1 MFFLKNP
8 QQIPCFALCRLAVIA
23 FLVMLQSASASDVKL
38 DIPSRRIFV
47 PAEELDVVIER
58 DKKGVLLPQAELKTL
73 LELAAKN
80 PALKNPPP
88 SAQLVSKCDYAARIV
103 GDHLLL
109 TVTADLQQ
117 LVPGWQAW
125 TFPLQR
131 LAVEKA
137 TLNNEPAFVGRH
149 DDGALTLLTSKEGS
163 YVLKLELST
172 EIVTLGSDQA
182 IAFSLVGSPAGELTI
197 TLPAGKRL
205 LLDGLQRERPA
216 AIDQPADYK
225 VAIGGR
231 PSLQLRITDRAT
243 DRKADALVFATT
255 GYGLF
260 VTPGEVTWHALTT
273 LQVFGRPVDR
283 VVCSVPGYLEIA
295 DVEAT
300 GLESWTLT
308 DDPANPQRTLI
319 TLTFGQPLDGS
330 RKITFRGVMPAP
342 AGTPWLAP
350 PLTIVDATS
359 HVGQVV
365 LQYPVGV
372 RLQIQ
377 EMDGIRRATVGQKS
391 IMDMPSDMLKANAA
405 ETLRF
410 DAWQDNFTLRCLT
423 QPKPRELH
431 AAIAAVVDVASSGL
445 SLQAALTLTPRFAPL
460 FDVDVQLPAEWSV
473 VAATGP
479 DGQPLKWELVPQAA
493 GTSQFRF
500 ALRQPIA
507 PGVEGVVKLEL
518 RREVDGW
525 PVEAEPIAFP
535 LPELVLPQATLAETA
550 IIVRGDNDLDL
561 VAEEFV
567 GLDPAP
573 LKAEWERLRFQSQD
587 TRYSGRLKAIRK
599 PARLAAEVTGVYRL
613 DPQTLHSELFASVFV
628 EGGGTR
634 RIVVSLP
641 EAVGADIRFELQGLV
656 EQQPLPV
663 ENGRRRWR
671 LQLAER
677 LHGET
682 FLSTRFEMPRPAQG
696 TIAAPV
702 LTVEETDRQFGAV
715 VVEAGPEQQLTI
727 EAKDSQGLPL
737 AETDPLDLPPVPY
750 TPKERIVGAY
760 RTVSAGATL
769 TLSEQRF
776 DKSAVPTAVC
786 RDLLVSS
793 IVSKTGELQQKADF
807 QVTLAGVPQ
816 LRVKLPE
823 HATLWAALINQQP
836 VEVRRQDDFYVLPVA
851 TGSGGAIEATVTLFY
866 RGHVAALENAGTFRQ
881 SPPELTA
888 VSGQGQAEPMEVL
901 EQRWEVVHPEDT
913 LLVFSRGRLEPAT
926 ALDQPGWLARW
937 GDLVRQPTWSS
948 AGWGLFVIVITAG
961 SLALALLLY
970 QRRGS
975 RGLIEA
981 AFVVSGLM
989 CASFCI
995 FTFTGTQSNEKF
1007 ATSIH
1012 GVESASSFSA
1022 APTHELYSRDSSP
1035 SGGTLVGLAPP
1046 AAAPVTSPAPNASD
1060 EFAPRSELSD
1070 FGRPMGEAKSEDT
1083 PVAAARRS
1091 LAASAKDREE
1101 RNLVK
1106 RRSGLQLEQLQ
1117 GAAPQRAAVP
1127 QIVPAKPN
1135 AAKEDRAGNRQS
1147 QEEMKQRIK
1156 GILGEVQIDN
1166 LAALDPFAMEPRH
1179 GSGLAKG
1186 KGLLSLSLALE
1197 APSHSRSKSFRY
1209 LGAASGGSGDALE
1222 LDYVDRNAGS
1232 VWRLVLFALG
1242 LFGGWVTRK
1251 AAVTHRVAALAVLLA
1266 VSLGLSP
1273 VAPVAWQVTLDGL
1286 FGLACGAALSWG
1298 VYWLV
1303 SQCVLKCRHCCGFF
1317 NAAVLLTVLLTGA
1330 SAEAQDQAVKPVA
1343 PPQTVQRPGLVI
1355 PFNAEQDPKTAD
1367 RVLLPFEKFVE
1378 LYQLAHPEKNIQTP
1392 PPDAGRIIE
1401 ALYRAE
1407 LSVPE
1412 KQPEAASVKLK
1423 ARLVLRS
1430 YVDGQFPVVLPFSGV
1445 ALNAAKLN
1453 DKPAA
1458 IKVDG
1463 GHLTLLVPAA
1473 GLHVLDIEFS
1483 VPAKVLGAAG
1493 SFHLALAPT
1502 PAAQLS
1508 FALPSE
1514 KLGVRVN
1521 GSTTAY
1527 RRITQNEKASVE
1539 LPIDRGGDLQI
1550 SWQPEQTREGGAA
1563 VVHVESVSAVS
1574 VADAGVTVSSGFKYR
1589 VRQGIVRDVAFALPE
1604 GVKLQGVNGPDVGGW
1619 ELVGD
1624 GAQRRLRVFLRRNV
1638 GDGTELTIDT
1648 YLAHR
1653 VEATASTFAVAEIA
1667 PLEVTTEVGHV
1678 VVYAGEQFS
1687 VRPEGVTGLAQV
1699 DTANYQPVVPVT
1711 RIDVPAQL
1719 VYRFSRRPWTLQL
1732 TTSRLT
1738 SQMQVTQLQGQ
1749 RITDRKV
1756 ETTTRVSCDLSLV
1769 PRSALDLR
1777 VPANW
1782 VVLDVQSQGL
1792 KDWFLTP
1799 GDNGQAA
1806 LTLEYD
1812 QPRQGVVE
1820 IVVLTTQ
1827 SRDPAQAAVA
1837 LGSLSVTGA
1846 VRVQRQSAVWL
1857 DTGLNAQ
1864 VSSLDKW
1871 KTLDIA
1877 ALDPQFQHLQ
1887 PVGAQLAFESSQ
1899 VDPGDV
1905 TLTLNRATP
1914 RLMGESL
1921 TSITVTDVAVVY
1933 GFVFQWKIDQATA
1946 DRLIIDTPAELA
1958 GKLDFQGANLRDVA
1972 TVVLPDGR
1980 LRWTLALRSPV
1991 MGAFKLTASATLPP
2005 QTAQIVAPGLT
2016 FIGNDADA
2024 APLATQRHY
2033 VLLVNTSL
2041 NQLTATDATVREPVQ
2056 REDVSIVVRKELTDQ
2071 ATEFV
2076 RVKTAGTGLAWT
2088 VQRYTPTAGIPAS
2101 VNLADITMILARDG
2115 SYRMQAAYT
2124 LKNRSRQFLAI
2135 KLPNDS
2141 RLLSVFVGDQASRT
2155 VKTKLKEEEIHLIAL
2170 PKTGAADLSF
2180 RVALTLSGRLPKT
2193 LPLGSQVMGRDLDLP
2208 SPMIVGQE
2216 ESLEFGIPVA
2226 RTRWAVYVPD
2236 DLDVWPVR
2244 DAKRNNLNDQ
2254 APNVADSYGTRAV
2267 LQDYAELL
2275 SNYDL
2280 LSSERSRFLCANNL
2294 KQLDVVLQT
2303 QSPAVNG
2310 GDTALTE
2317 EYRKLQTRYQS
2328 IVQQQQQQLPA
2339 VQSRAEGLQI
2349 NVNPNGKPQTQDV
2362 QMQLDNAISN
2372 NSALFFDNGVNNG
2385 VNGLRFGD
2393 TNGPIDGKPP
2403 VQGFNFTVIDESKS
2417 MAPQS
2422 KSAEKAAVEAQQS
2435 LKNSGNLDARNAYRS
2450 RNEDQLMDLNREI
2463 SGKKIAGQQGQQG
2476 QQGQPGGFGF
2486 QGQQGRWSAL
2496 GQQGQQGQQGLTQFN
2511 RGINGNGVNLP
2522 QQPTNLSGTANPPL
2536 SGSGTIST
2544 NGAMALPG
2552 PMVNGPGP
2560 GIIANGDMVIDGT
2573 VRLNQPFG
2581 NTFGG
2586 AGGGGFGGR
2595 MGGLGR
2601 GGALGVLNVEQDG
2614 DGMVANPWFD
2624 AEAGQQ
2630 VAFATGWKQTGGL
2643 SLDMAL
2649 PTSGQKLVF
2658 AKSGGDAKLALV
2670 LRPRRALSL
2679 SLGLVWTVF
2688 CIALAAVC
2696 LLSGRNPRFR
2706 RAVPVLIAGL
2716 AAIGVVV
2723 LAGPLSGLAFV
2734 VFVIAA
2740 AKVAWTYRNAA
2751 AV

>member
-1 MFFLKNP
+1 MS
-8 QQIPCFALCRLAVIA
+8 VIA
-23 FLVMLQSASASDVKL
+23 IFGILQSASAEDVKL
-38 DIPSRRIFV
+38 DVPARRIFV
-47 PAEELDVVIER
+47 PTEELDVVVER

-88 SAQLVSKCDYAARIV
+88 TAQLVSKCDYAARIV

-131 LAVEKA
+131 LSVEKA
-137 TLNNEPAFVGRH
+137 TLNGEPAFIGRKE
-149 DDGALTLLTSKEGS
+149 DGALTLLTPKDGT

-182 IAFSLVGSPAGELTI
+182 IAFSLIGSPTGELTI

-216 AIDQPADYK
+216 AIDQPAEYQ

-260 VTPGEVTWHALTT
+260 VSPGEVTWHALST

-295 DVEAT
+295 DVDAT

-319 TLTFGQPLDGS
+319 TLTFGQPLDGA

-350 PLTIVDATS
+350 PLTVVDATS

-431 AAIAAVVDVASSGL
+431 AAIAAVLDVASSGL

-460 FDVDVQLPAEWSV
+460 FEVDVQLPAEWSV

-479 DGQPLKWELVPQAA
+479 DGQPLKWETIPQDA

-507 PGVEGVVKLEL
+507 PGAEGVVKLEL
-518 RREVDGW
+518 RREVEGW

-587 TRYSGRLKAIRK
+587 TRYSGRIKTIRK
-599 PARLAAEVTGVYRL
+599 PARVAAEVIGVYRL
-613 DPQTLHSELFASVFV
+613 DPQTLHSELFARIFV
-628 EGGGTR
+628 EGGGVR
-634 RIVVSLP
+634 RIIVSLP
-641 EAVGADIRFELQGLV
+641 EAVGNDVRFELRGLV

-663 ENGRRRWR
+663 EKGQRRWR

-682 FLSTRFEMPRPAQG
+682 FLSTRFETPRPAQG
-696 TIAAPV
+696 AITAPV

-727 EAKDSQGLPL
+727 DATDAQGLPL
-737 AETDPLDLPPVPY
+737 AETDPLDLPAVPY

-760 RTVSAGATL
+760 RTVSAGAKL
-769 TLSEQRF
+769 SLSEQRF

-807 QVTLAGVPQ
+807 QLKLAGVPQ
-816 LRVKLPE
+816 LRVTLPAE
-823 HATLWAALINQQP
+823 ATLWAALINSQP
-836 VEVRRQDDFYVLPVA
+836 VEVRRQGDFYVLPVSS
-851 TGSGGAIEATVTLFY
+851 SGGAIEVVVTLFY
-866 RGHVAALENAGTFRQ
+866 RSHVPALEKAGTFRQ

-888 VSGQGQAEPMEVL
+888 VSGQGQDEPIEVL
-901 EQRWEVVHPEDT
+901 EQRWDVIHPEDT
-913 LLVFSRGRLEPAT
+913 LLVHSRGRLEPAS
-926 ALDQPGWLARW
+926 ALDQPGWLVELQ
-937 GDLVRQPTWSS
+937 GLVRQPTWSS
-948 AGWGLFVIVITAG
+948 AGWGLFTLVVTVGAVAFLVLLHQHRGTRGVIEGLLVIG
-961 SLALALLLY
+961 
-970 QRRGS
+970 GF
-975 RGLIEA
+975 GC
-981 AFVVSGLM
+981 V
-989 CASFCI
+989 SFCMYA
-995 FTFTGTQSNEKF
+995 FSAQEQRSANSYKEGV
-1007 ATSIH
+1007 AWSIH
-1012 GVESASSFSA
+1012 GGTSQTYRLDEQVQYA
-1022 APTHELYSRDSSP
+1022 APTSAPVASP
-1035 SGGTLVGLAPP
+1035 TP
-1046 AAAPVTSPAPNASD
+1046 AADDGFSL
-1060 EFAPRSELSD
+1060 RSELSD
-1070 FGRPMGEAKSEDT
+1070 FSRPMDESKSEAR
-1083 PVAAARRS
+1083 AAATRKS
-1091 LAASAKDREE
+1091 LSAIVDEREE
-1101 RNLVK
+1101 ML
-1106 RRSGLQLEQLQ
+1106 LEKGRAIDRLKD
-1117 GAAPQRAAVP
+1117 AAPQAR
-1127 QIVPAKPN
+1127 VPAKPN
-1135 AAKEDRAGNRQS
+1135 AEKLRS
-1147 QEEMKQRIK
+1147 Q
-1156 GILGEVQIDN
+1156 VQIERIDDLGVMILKGN
-1166 LAALDPFAMEPRH
+1166 EKDVEQVQGVINQLEAAERR
-1179 GSGLAKG
+1179 SGLAKG

-1222 LDYVDRNAGS
+1222 LDYVDRHAGS
-1232 VWRLVLFALG
+1232 VWRLMLFVFGVFVGWLSRKVPGHRRVTVLAL
-1242 LFGGWVTRK
+1242 
-1251 AAVTHRVAALAVLLA
+1251 LLA
-1266 VSLGLSP
+1266 ASIGLSP
-1273 VAPVAWQVTLDGL
+1273 IAPVTWQITLDGL
-1286 FGLACGAALSWG
+1286 FSLACGAAMSWG
-1298 VYWLV
+1298 LYWLV
-1303 SQCVLKCRHCCGFF
+1303 SQCVLKCRSCCGFF
-1317 NAAVLLTVLLTGA
+1317 NAAVMLVVVLTGA
-1330 SAEAQDQAVKPVA
+1330 SAEAQEKAVKPVA
-1343 PPQTVQRPGLVI
+1343 PPQTVQRPALVV
-1355 PFNAEQDPKTAD
+1355 PFHVDQDPQTAD

-1378 LYQLAHPEKNIQTP
+1378 LYQLAHPEKLLTTP
-1392 PPDAGRIIE
+1392 PPEAGRILE

-1407 LSVPE
+1407 VVVPE
-1412 KQPEAASVKLK
+1412 KQPEAASVKLN

-1430 YVDGQFPVVLPFSGV
+1430 YVDGQWTVPLPFQNV
-1445 ALNAAKLN
+1445 ALNSAKLDGQN
-1453 DKPAA
+1453 AA
-1458 IKVDG
+1458 IQVNSG
-1463 GHLTLLVPAA
+1463 QLTLIVPVA
-1473 GLHVLDIEFS
+1473 GLHVLDVEFS
-1483 VPAKVLGAAG
+1483 VPAKVLGASG
-1493 SFHLALAPT
+1493 SFHLAMAPT

-1508 FALPSE
+1508 FALPTTG
-1514 KLGVRVN
+1514 LAVRVN

-1527 RRITQNEKASVE
+1527 RRITEAEKQRIE

-1550 SWQPEQTREGGAA
+1550 SWQPEQNREGGAA
-1563 VVHVESVSAVS
+1563 VVHVESVTAVS
-1574 VADAGVTVSSGFKYR
+1574 VADAGVTVSAGFKYR
-1589 VRQGIVRDVAFALPE
+1589 VRQGIVRDLAFALPE
-1604 GVKLQGVNGPDVGGW
+1604 GVKLQGVAGPDVGGW

-1638 GDGTELTIDT
+1638 GDATELTIDT
-1648 YLAHR
+1648 YLPHH
-1653 VEATASTFAVAEIA
+1653 VQATPSNLTVTEIA
-1667 PLEVTTEVGHV
+1667 PLEVTAEVGHV
-1678 VVYAGEQFS
+1678 VIYAGDQFS
-1687 VRPEGVTGLAQV
+1687 VRPEALTGLAQV

-1711 RIDVPAQL
+1711 RIDAPAQL
-1719 VYRFSRRPWTLQL
+1719 VYRFSRRPWTLSL
-1732 TTSRLT
+1732 TTSRVT
-1738 SQMQVTQLQGQ
+1738 SQMQVTLLQGQ
-1749 RITDRKV
+1749 RISDRKV
-1756 ETTTRVSCDLSLV
+1756 ETTTRLLCDLAVV

-1777 VPANW
+1777 LPANW
-1782 VVLDVQSQGL
+1782 VVLDVQSNGL

-1799 GDNGQAA
+1799 GDGPAV

-1827 SRDPAQAAVA
+1827 SRDPAQADVA

-1846 VRVQRQSAVWL
+1846 VRMQRQSAVWL

-1864 VSSLDKW
+1864 VAALDKW
-1871 KTLDIA
+1871 KTIDA
-1877 ALDPQFQHLQ
+1877 AAINPHFQQLQ
-1887 PVGAQLAFESSQ
+1887 PTPAHLAFESSQ
-1899 VDPGDV
+1899 LEPGDV

-1946 DRLIIDTPAELA
+1946 DRLIVDTPAELA
-1958 GKLDFQGANLRDVA
+1958 GKLDFQGTNLRDVA
-1972 TVVLPDGR
+1972 TTVLPDGR

-1991 MGAFKLTASATLPP
+1991 MGQFKLTAAATLPP
-2005 QTAQIVAPGLT
+2005 QTGRIIAPGLL
-2016 FIGNDADA
+2016 FVGSDA
-2024 APLATQRHY
+2024 AATPLETQRHY

-2041 NQLTATDATVREPVQ
+2041 NQLSATDASVREPVQ

-2076 RVKTAGTGLAWT
+2076 RVKTAGVGLAWT

-2101 VNLADITMILARDG
+2101 VNLADLTMILARDG
-2115 SYRMQAAYT
+2115 SYRAQAAYT
-2124 LKNRSRQFLAI
+2124 LKNRSRQFLAV
-2135 KLPNDS
+2135 KLPKDS
-2141 RLLSVFVGDQASRT
+2141 RLLSVFVGNQPSRT
-2155 VKTKLKEEEIHLIAL
+2155 VLTTLKEEAVHLIAL
-2170 PKTGAADLSF
+2170 PKTSAADLSF
-2180 RVALTLSGRLPKT
+2180 RVTLTLSGRLDKA
-2193 LPLGSQVMGRDLDLP
+2193 LPLGSSVLGRDLDLP
-2208 SPMIVGQE
+2208 APMVVGQE
-2216 ESLEFGIPVA
+2216 ESPEFGIPVA

-2244 DAKRNNLNDQ
+2244 DPKRNNLNDR
-2254 APNVADSYGTRAV
+2254 VSELADTYGARAV

-2280 LSSERSRFLCANNL
+2280 LSSERSLLLCASNL
-2294 KQLDVVLQT
+2294 KQLDTALQT
-2303 QSPAVNG
+2303 QNPAVNG
-2310 GDTALTE
+2310 GDVALTE
-2317 EYRKLQTRYQS
+2317 EYRKLRTRYQT
-2328 IVQQQQQQLPA
+2328 IVQQEQQQQQPIAQTGP
-2339 VQSRAEGLQI
+2339 EGVRLNI
-2349 NVNPNGKPQTQDV
+2349 NPNGKPQSQDV
-2362 QMQLDNAISN
+2362 QQQLGNAVSN
-2372 NSALFFDNGVNNG
+2372 NTALFFDNGLQTDVNING
-2385 VNGLRFGD
+2385 IL
-2393 TNGPIDGKPP
+2393 DGSA
-2403 VQGFNFTVIDESKS
+2403 VQNFNFIVVDQPGMTT
-2417 MAPQS
+2417 
-2422 KSAEKAAVEAQQS
+2422 KSAEKAASEAQQA

-2450 RNEDQLMDLNREI
+2450 RNDKELLDLNRDI
-2463 SGKKIAGQQGQQG
+2463 AGKKLSVQQGQGLAGNASGPQG
-2476 QQGQPGGFGF
+2476 GSRAAEWRSFGRPNRGGAAAAEGLLLPQSNTPLISNAFNTPGGE
-2486 QGQQGRWSAL
+2486 
-2496 GQQGQQGQQGLTQFN
+2496 
-2511 RGINGNGVNLP
+2511 
-2522 QQPTNLSGTANPPL
+2522 
-2536 SGSGTIST
+2536 
-2544 NGAMALPG
+2544 AMPAPG
-2552 PMVNGPGP
+2552 PVVNGPGS
-2560 GIIANGDMVIDGT
+2560 GILANGDFTSSGT
-2573 VRLNQPFG
+2573 APLSGQAG
-2581 NTFGG
+2581 MFGG
-2586 AGGGGFGGR
+2586 MGAGGFGG
-2595 MGGLGR
+2595 G
-2601 GGALGVLNVEQDG
+2601 GGALGLQLNDMDG
-2614 DGMVANPWFD
+2614 DGLVENAWMDQGPTVSL
-2624 AEAGQQ
+2624 G
-2630 VAFATGWKQTGGL
+2630 TGWKQSGGL

-2649 PTSGQKLVF
+2649 PTSGQRLVF
-2658 AKSGGDAKLALV
+2658 GKSGGDARLALT

-2679 SLGLVWTVF
+2679 SLGVVWTL
-2688 CIALAAVC
+2688 CCLALAGVC
-2696 LLSGRNPRFR
+2696 VLSSRHPRVR
-2706 RAVPVLIAGL
+2706 RMVPLLIAGL

-2723 LAGPLSGLAFV
+2723 LAGPLSALAFV
-2734 VFVIAA
+2734 VFLIAA
-2740 AKVAWTYRNAA
+2740 ANVAWTYRHSAA
-2751 AV
+2751 M

>member
-1 MFFLKNP
+1 MFAQMNH
-8 QQIPCFALCRLAVIA
+8 QQFRRFALCRLTVIA
-23 FLVMLQSASASDVKL
+23 MFGILQSASAEDVKL
-38 DIPSRRIFV
+38 DVPTRRIFV
-47 PAEELDVVIER
+47 PTEELDVVVER

-73 LELAAKN
+73 LDLAAKN

-88 SAQLVSKCDYAARIV
+88 TAQLVSKCDYAARIV

-131 LAVEKA
+131 LSVEKA
-137 TLNNEPAFVGRH
+137 TLNGEPAFIGRKE
-149 DDGALTLLTSKEGS
+149 DGALTLLTPKDGK
-163 YVLKLELST
+163 YVFKLELST

-182 IAFSLVGSPAGELTI
+182 IAFSLLGSPAGELTI

-216 AIDQPADYK
+216 AIDQPAEYQ

-260 VTPGEVTWHALTT
+260 VSPGEVTWHALTT

-295 DVEAT
+295 DVDAT

-319 TLTFGQPLDGS
+319 TLTFGQPLDGA

-350 PLTIVDATS
+350 PLTVVDATS

-431 AAIAAVVDVASSGL
+431 AAIAAVLDVASSGL

-460 FDVDVQLPAEWSV
+460 FEVDVQLPAEWSV

-479 DGQPLKWELVPQAA
+479 DGQPLKWETIPQDA

-507 PGVEGVVKLEL
+507 PGAEGVVKLEL
-518 RREVDGW
+518 RREVEGW

-587 TRYSGRLKAIRK
+587 TRYSGRIKTIRK
-599 PARLAAEVTGVYRL
+599 PARVAAEVIGVYRL
-613 DPQTLHSELFASVFV
+613 DPQTLHSELFARIFV
-628 EGGGTR
+628 EGGGVR
-634 RIVVSLP
+634 RIIVSLP
-641 EAVGADIRFELQGLV
+641 EAVGSDVRFELRGLV
-656 EQQPLPV
+656 EQQPLSV
-663 ENGRRRWR
+663 EKGQRRWR

-696 TIAAPV
+696 AITAPV

-727 EAKDSQGLPL
+727 DATDAQGLPL
-737 AETDPLDLPPVPY
+737 SETDPLDLPAVPY

-760 RTVSAGATL
+760 RTVSAGAKL
-769 TLSEQRF
+769 SLSEQRF

-807 QVTLAGVPQ
+807 QLKLAGVPQ
-816 LRVKLPE
+816 LRVTLPAE
-823 HATLWAALINQQP
+823 AMLWAALINSQP
-836 VEVRRQDDFYVLPVA
+836 VEVRRQGDFYVLPVSS
-851 TGSGGAIEATVTLFY
+851 SGGAIEVVVTLFY
-866 RGHVAALENAGTFRQ
+866 RSHVPALEKAGTFRQ

-888 VSGQGQAEPMEVL
+888 VSGQGQDEPIEVL
-901 EQRWEVVHPEDT
+901 EQRWDVIHPEDT
-913 LLVFSRGRLEPAT
+913 LLVHSRGRLEPAG
-926 ALDQPGWLARW
+926 ALDQPGWLVELQ
-937 GDLVRQPTWSS
+937 GLVRQPTWSS
-948 AGWGLFVIVITAG
+948 AGWGLFTLVVTVGAVAFLVLLHQHRGTRGVIEGLLVIG
-961 SLALALLLY
+961 
-970 QRRGS
+970 GF
-975 RGLIEA
+975 GC
-981 AFVVSGLM
+981 V
-989 CASFCI
+989 SFCMYAFSAQEQRSANYYANGAKTSRSGSDLSI
-995 FTFTGTQSNEKF
+995 TIQQPVSEYDFVPPTSAPA
-1007 ATSIH
+1007 ATSM
-1012 GVESASSFSA
+1012 
-1022 APTHELYSRDSSP
+1022 
-1035 SGGTLVGLAPP
+1035 P
-1046 AAAPVTSPAPNASD
+1046 AASD

-1070 FGRPMGEAKSEDT
+1070 FSRSMDESKSEDAS
-1083 PVAAARRS
+1083 VAA
-1091 LAASAKDREE
+1091 
-1101 RNLVK
+1101 K
-1106 RRSGLQLEQLQ
+1106 RRSMAVDPIQELERSVRVKTIDRLQD
-1117 GAAPQRAAVP
+1117 AAPQRAAVP
-1127 QIVPAKPN
+1127 QLFP
-1135 AAKEDRAGNRQS
+1135 AKEDRAGEAKPNDRDDLVQ
-1147 QEEMKQRIK
+1147 I
-1156 GILGEVQIDN
+1156 GVAGVPILGRRSG
-1166 LAALDPFAMEPRH
+1166 AAKA
-1179 GSGLAKG
+1179 

-1209 LGAASGGSGDALE
+1209 LGAAGGGSGNALE

-1232 VWRLVLFALG
+1232 VWRLMLFV
-1242 LFGGWVTRK
+1242 FGVFVGWLSRK
-1251 AAVTHRVAALAVLLA
+1251 GPGHRRATLLA
-1266 VSLGLSP
+1266 LLLAASIGLSP
-1273 VAPVAWQVTLDGL
+1273 IAPVTWQITLDGL
-1286 FGLACGAALSWG
+1286 FSLACGAALSWG
-1298 VYWLV
+1298 LYWLV
-1303 SQCVLKCRHCCGFF
+1303 SQCLLKCRHCCGFF
-1317 NAAVLLTVLLTGA
+1317 NAAVMLTVLLSGSAA
-1330 SAEAQDQAVKPVA
+1330 SAQPPATKPVL
-1343 PPQTVQRPGLVI
+1343 PPPVQRPALIV
-1355 PFNAEQDPKTAD
+1355 PFHVDQDPQTAD

-1378 LYQLAHPEKNIQTP
+1378 LYQLAHPEKLVTMP
-1392 PPDAGRIIE
+1392 PPEAGRILE

-1407 LSVPE
+1407 VVVPE
-1412 KQPEAASVKLK
+1412 KQPEAANVKLN

-1430 YVDGQFPVVLPFSGV
+1430 YVDGQWSVPLPFQNV
-1445 ALNAAKLN
+1445 ALNSAKLN
-1453 DKPAA
+1453 GQNAA
-1458 IKVDG
+1458 IQVNG
-1463 GHLTLLVPAA
+1463 GQLTLIVPAA
-1473 GLHVLDIEFS
+1473 GLYVLDAEFS
-1483 VPAKVLGAAG
+1483 VPAKVLGASG
-1493 SFHLALAPT
+1493 SFHLAMVPT

-1508 FALPSE
+1508 FALPTTG
-1514 KLGVRVN
+1514 LAVRVN

-1527 RRITQNEKASVE
+1527 RRMTEAEKQRIE

-1550 SWQPEQTREGGAA
+1550 SWQPEQNREGGAA
-1563 VVHVESVSAVS
+1563 VVHVESVTAVS
-1574 VADAGVTVSSGFKYR
+1574 VADAGVTVSAGFKYR
-1589 VRQGIVRDVAFALPE
+1589 VRQGIVRDLAFALPE
-1604 GVKLQGVNGPDVGGW
+1604 GVKLQGVAGPDVGGW

-1638 GDGTELTIDT
+1638 GDATELTIDT
-1648 YLAHR
+1648 YLPHQ
-1653 VEATASTFAVAEIA
+1653 VQATPSSLTIAEIA
-1667 PLEVTTEVGHV
+1667 PLEVTAEVGHV
-1678 VVYAGEQFS
+1678 VIYAGDQFS
-1687 VRPEGVTGLAQV
+1687 VRPEALTGLAQV

-1711 RIDVPAQL
+1711 RIDAPAQL

-1732 TTSRLT
+1732 TTSRVT
-1738 SQMQVTQLQGQ
+1738 SQMQVTLLQGQ
-1749 RITDRKV
+1749 RISDRKV
-1756 ETTTRVSCDLSLV
+1756 ETTTRLLCDLAVV

-1777 VPANW
+1777 IPANW
-1782 VVLDVQSQGL
+1782 VVLDVQSNGL

-1799 GDNGQAA
+1799 GDGPAV

-1827 SRDPAQAAVA
+1827 SRDPAQADVA

-1846 VRVQRQSAVWL
+1846 VRMQRQSAVWL

-1864 VSSLDKW
+1864 VAALDKW
-1871 KTLDIA
+1871 KTIDA
-1877 ALDPQFQHLQ
+1877 AAINPHFQQLQ
-1887 PVGAQLAFESSQ
+1887 PTPAHLAFESSQ
-1899 VDPGDV
+1899 FEPGEV

-1914 RLMGESL
+1914 RLLGESL

-1946 DRLIIDTPAELA
+1946 DRLIVDTPAELA
-1958 GKLDFQGANLRDVA
+1958 GKLDFQGTNLRDVA
-1972 TVVLPDGR
+1972 TTVLPDGR

-1991 MGAFKLTASATLPP
+1991 MGQFKLTAAATLPP
-2005 QTAQIVAPGLT
+2005 QTGRIIAPGLL
-2016 FIGNDADA
+2016 FVGSDA
-2024 APLATQRHY
+2024 ATTPLETQRHY

-2041 NQLTATDATVREPVQ
+2041 NQLSATDASVREPVQ

-2076 RVKTAGTGLAWT
+2076 RVKTAGVGLAWT

-2101 VNLADITMILARDG
+2101 VNLADLTMILARDG
-2115 SYRMQAAYT
+2115 SYRAQAAYT
-2124 LKNRSRQFLAI
+2124 LKNRSRQFLAV
-2135 KLPNDS
+2135 KLPKDS
-2141 RLLSVFVGDQASRT
+2141 RLLSVFVGNQPSRT
-2155 VKTKLKEEEIHLIAL
+2155 VLTTLKEEAVHLVAL
-2170 PKTGAADLSF
+2170 PKTSAADLSF
-2180 RVALTLSGRLPKT
+2180 RVTLTLSGRLDKA
-2193 LPLGSQVMGRDLDLP
+2193 LPFGSSVMGRDLDLP
-2208 SPMIVGQE
+2208 APMVVGQD
-2216 ESLEFGIPVA
+2216 ESPEFGIPVA

-2244 DAKRNNLNDQ
+2244 DPKRNNLNDR
-2254 APNVADSYGTRAV
+2254 ASELADTYGARAV

-2275 SNYDL
+2275 SNYDS
-2280 LSSERSRFLCANNL
+2280 LSSERSRFLCASNL
-2294 KQLDVVLQT
+2294 KQLDTALQT
-2303 QSPAVNG
+2303 QNPAVNG
-2310 GDTALTE
+2310 GDVALTE
-2317 EYRKLQTRYQS
+2317 EYRKLQTRYQT
-2328 IVQQQQQQLPA
+2328 IVQQEKQQQQPIA
-2339 VQSRAEGLQI
+2339 QGGPEGVRLNI
-2349 NVNPNGKPQTQDV
+2349 NPNGKPQSQDV
-2362 QMQLDNAISN
+2362 QQQLGNAVSN
-2372 NSALFFDNGVNNG
+2372 NTALFFDNGLQRDGN
-2385 VNGLRFGD
+2385 VNGIL
-2393 TNGPIDGKPP
+2393 DGSA
-2403 VQGFNFTVIDESKS
+2403 VQNFNFIVVDQPGLPGMTT
-2417 MAPQS
+2417 
-2422 KSAEKAAVEAQQS
+2422 KSAEQAASQAQQA

-2450 RNEDQLMDLNREI
+2450 RNDKELLDLNRDI
-2463 SGKKIAGQQGQQG
+2463 AGKKLSVQQGQSLAGNASGLQG
-2476 QQGQPGGFGF
+2476 GSGAAEWRAFGRPTRGAAAAEGLQLPQSNTPLISNAFNTPGGE
-2486 QGQQGRWSAL
+2486 
-2496 GQQGQQGQQGLTQFN
+2496 
-2511 RGINGNGVNLP
+2511 
-2522 QQPTNLSGTANPPL
+2522 
-2536 SGSGTIST
+2536 
-2544 NGAMALPG
+2544 AMPAPG
-2552 PMVNGPGP
+2552 PMVNGPGS
-2560 GIIANGDMVIDGT
+2560 GILANGDLTSSGT
-2573 VRLNQPFG
+2573 APLSGQAG
-2581 NTFGG
+2581 MFGG
-2586 AGGGGFGGR
+2586 MGAGGFGG
-2595 MGGLGR
+2595 
-2601 GGALGVLNVEQDG
+2601 GGALGLQLNDMDG
-2614 DGMVANPWFD
+2614 DGLVQNAWMDQGPTVSLGA
-2624 AEAGQQ
+2624 
-2630 VAFATGWKQTGGL
+2630 GWKQSGGL

-2649 PTSGQKLVF
+2649 PTSGQRLVF
-2658 AKSGGDAKLALV
+2658 GKSGGDARLALT

-2679 SLGLVWTVF
+2679 SIGVVWTL
-2688 CIALAAVC
+2688 CCLALAGVC
-2696 LLSGRNPRFR
+2696 VLSSRHPRVR
-2706 RAVPVLIAGL
+2706 RMVPLLIAGL

-2723 LAGPLSGLAFV
+2723 LVGPLSGVAFV
-2734 VFVIAA
+2734 VFLAA
-2740 AKVAWTYRNAA
+2740 ATNVAWTYRHTAA
-2751 AV
+2751 M